1 MFGNLDDQFSPPA
14 SELRNFTNRL
24 DEQAAFQRLLD
35 LDAPHFPPVL
45 MFHGVG
51 GAGKTWLL
59 RNLRRKV
66 VEDMPTAHLDLD
78 RSTGG
83 IDYAHNSARALA
95 EIRRQLGPRVACP
108 RFDLAYTWLRVKEG
122 AQDEPLFRGA
132 GLLGNTWEFLVEFAN
147 AATSE
152 IPGAGLFKWLILK
165 ATSPVSAWLKQSG
178 VGKWLETE
186 LGEQDFLNL
195 KKKLPQA
202 IYPELH
208 RRLLL
213 DLREHLPQRDGKT
226 VRGIVFV
233 DTVEAIRDD
242 RGSDEQLASRHQW
255 LQDLYHPQS
264 GLLVVLAGRDQ
275 LNWGSDPNSDWA
287 KPDHLEQHLV
297 GGLSEPDARKFLSH
311 CGVIEEPLQQAI
323 LRVSLDVGDGNG
335 VGSHLSRF
343 GASCDRSPIWTAA
356 FFGRLAAW
364 GT

>member
-24 DEQAAFQRLLD
+24 DEQATFQRLLD

-132 GLLGNTWEFLVEFAN
+132 GLLGNTWEFLVEFAS

-152 IPGAGLFKWLILK
+152 IPGAGLFKWLILR

-186 LGEQDFLNL
+186 LGEQDFLD
-195 KKKLPQA
+195 LPGIGRTVA
-202 IYPELH
+202 
-208 RRLLL
+208 RL
-213 DLREHLPQRDGKT
+213 T
-226 VRGIVFV
+226 
-233 DTVEAIRDD
+233 
-242 RGSDEQLASRHQW
+242 S
-255 LQDLYHPQS
+255 
-264 GLLVVLAGRDQ
+264 
-275 LNWGSDPNSDWA
+275 
-287 KPDHLEQHLV
+287 
-297 GGLSEPDARKFLSH
+297 
-311 CGVIEEPLQQAI
+311 
-323 LRVSLDVGDGNG
+323 
-335 VGSHLSRF
+335 
-343 GASCDRSPIWTAA
+343 
-356 FFGRLAAW
+356 
-364 GT
+364 